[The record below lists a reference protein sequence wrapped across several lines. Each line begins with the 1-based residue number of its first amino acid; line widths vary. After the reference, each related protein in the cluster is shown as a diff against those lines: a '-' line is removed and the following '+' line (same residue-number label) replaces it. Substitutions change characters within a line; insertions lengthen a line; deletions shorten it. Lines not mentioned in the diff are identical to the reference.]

1 MNSIASVRDMHFH
14 RTRIF
19 FGFFFFFEY
28 KWQQT
33 PAVASSCTSDEKDRL
48 QGNCSGR
55 KCHVVLELQITGTI
69 AVVN

>member
-19 FGFFFFFEY
+19 LFFLEY

-33 PAVASSCTSDEKDRL
+33 PAVASSHTSDEKDRL

>member
-14 RTRIF
+14 RTRS
-19 FGFFFFFEY
+19 FFFFEY

-33 PAVASSCTSDEKDRL
+33 PAVASSRTSDEKDRL

-55 KCHVVLELQITGTI
+55 KCHVVLELQMTGTI
-69 AVVN
+69 AIVN

>member
-19 FGFFFFFEY
+19 LVFFLEY

-33 PAVASSCTSDEKDRL
+33 PAVASSHTSDEKDRL